1 MRYIPYYILI
11 ICLIN
16 YTNIIDAIKF
26 PCINNTNIYNNYC
39 ECPLEC
45 SIKIGN
51 NSCNLNKCYNI
62 INDKCEYQGYRYTD
76 IIRLH
81 LISGYTGSTLIFIK
95 RYDLFIY
102 WLIPIIIQILINLRY
117 HFKTYNDN
125 GEKKLAMADLKS
137 INYVFLFLYTIK
149 WLSELL
155 GMLDGSLLDGNG
167 CIIK

>member
-1 MRYIPYYILI
+1 M
-11 ICLIN
+11 
-16 YTNIIDAIKF
+16 
-26 PCINNTNIYNNYC
+26 
-39 ECPLEC
+39 
-45 SIKIGN
+45 
-51 NSCNLNKCYNI
+51 
-62 INDKCEYQGYRYTD
+62 
-76 IIRLH
+76 
-81 LISGYTGSTLIFIK
+81 IFIK